1 MDFIAQFVP
10 KPNHLGVSKL
20 QDAWKKVD
28 LNLGAVAWAK
38 EVLGKEPTGAVVD
51 TLTGRSVDKHKLH
64 WLITDITS

>member
-1 MDFIAQFVP
+1 
-10 KPNHLGVSKL
+10 L

-51 TLTGRSVDKHKLH
+51 TLAGRSVDKHKLH
-64 WLITDITS
+64 